1 MQNNALQ
8 HIIKRFDE
16 KIIPTFAYK
25 RLYHIDKVNTFRFEE
40 EDFDKLW
47 DICRDDSTGFYLCPS
62 INSTNNKIKGYR
74 KIIFFKGLP
83 MWVAFT
89 SVKKKPKTIY
99 PVRKNLLSRIGNAKI
114 RSDF

>member
-16 KIIPTFAYK
+16 KMIHTLQYK
-25 RLYHIDKVNTFRFEE
+25 RLYNQDNVNTLRFEE

-47 DICRDDSTGFYLCPS
+47 DMCKDDSIGFHLCS
-62 INSTNNKIKGYR
+62 SMNSLNKIKAYR
-74 KIIFFKGLP
+74 KVVFFKGLP
-83 MWVAFT
+83 MWVVFT

-99 PVRKNLLSRIGNAKI
+99 PVRKNLLDKI
-114 RSDF
+114 PKKDR